1 MARQLSQTNI
11 LYISFVTRDDLSQA
25 IALYMTLACAAASK
39 RLGQRMRREGKEA
52 SARCKTLWARAV

>member
-25 IALYMTLACAAASK
+25 LALYMTLACAASK